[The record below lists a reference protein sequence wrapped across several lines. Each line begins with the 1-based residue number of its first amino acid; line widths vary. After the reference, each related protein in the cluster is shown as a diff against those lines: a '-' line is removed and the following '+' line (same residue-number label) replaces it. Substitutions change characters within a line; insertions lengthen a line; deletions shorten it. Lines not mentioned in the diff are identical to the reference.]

1 MREETEKGAH
11 ERSSNSSGPGGWGYT
26 QQPLLLITYTRAS
39 RPATSQ
45 PIVTCAVTA
54 HCVHTSLAG
63 YLPEN
68 HSSPAWPLLRLR
80 GPAPTAASNTQVY
93 QLDSDCPQQQYIVRG
108 PRPRQSFHVSLGKR
122 ATLFISNVHHS
133 PSARSIASLSA
144 HFLVFLA
151 LAAPVRLA
159 LMLRLGLAS
168 SSAHPS
174 AHLRPTTSLVDLPEA
189 RAPSA
194 FSSHTPCPVSPCP
207 SISRLSYR
215 QHSSVLPFL
224 PPLFQPGLRRC
235 VGSWTAQ
242 AKTTLI
248 SPRATPRDED
258 LQRNHPVRTASTSI
272 STSTAAPTASMVGL
286 TSNLFRANAAPRV

>member
-1 MREETEKGAH
+1 MR
-11 ERSSNSSGPGGWGYT
+11 
-26 QQPLLLITYTRAS
+26 ITTVAVNCIRAS

-45 PIVTCAVTA
+45 PIVTCAATA
-54 HCVHTSLAG
+54 YRVHTYLSG
-63 YLPEN
+63 YLPNN
-68 HSSPAWPLLRLR
+68 HSITDLAFHGCAALR
-80 GPAPTAASNTQVY
+80 PTAASNTQLVSSGLGLPSTAK
-93 QLDSDCPQQQYIVRG
+93 QAKRSTAKTKLPG
-108 PRPRQSFHVSLGKR
+108 FPRQKGDLLHFQRAPFPIRSFPR
-122 ATLFISNVHHS
+122 
-133 PSARSIASLSA
+133 IALSA
-144 HFLVFLA
+144 FSGSLA

-159 LMLRLGLAS
+159 RALMLRPGLAF

-174 AHLRPTTSLVDLPEA
+174 AHLRPTSSLVDRPEA

-224 PPLFQPGLRRC
+224 PPLFPPGLRRC

-248 SPRATPRDED
+248 SPRAPPRDED
-258 LQRNHPVRTASTSI
+258 LQRNLPVRTASTST

-286 TSNLFRANAAPRV
+286 TPNLSRANAAPRV